1 MEPSRHPKRTRGIA
15 ELVLGAVLVVAGALL
30 TFQSHEEAFAAGG
43 GKFYVFTG
51 LVISGIAA
59 LFRGVRDLYATDQ
72 GIQVRSTKERITLD
86 LVLGVALAKLVIVLC
101 ASTHGDRVWGNGL
114 EVTSGVLLTTSVL
127 LFGRAFTVLM
137 PAATLSHDGTVASPG
152 TGLSFAVGATLTGVA
167 LVAVGIWR
175 GREASGDSIA
185 ELLGIHAI
193 LVGGF
198 ALTAEGLTRWRAA
211 LPDKLTRI
219 TVEAPPEAAE
229 NSDRRRRRMIV
240 EILAGSVLVIIGLVV
255 TFTTRTE
262 TASTGGRYVVMYGP
276 VVAGITLI
284 LRALMSGFKSFVAW
298 RYLLVFDIKVTKL
311 ASTGVLLAV
320 GVAVYLAIS
329 WSGHLGVFALP
340 VSRPLVIAL
349 TTYLAV
355 ASAWGIVR
363 HSKLSFYI
371 VCISVGVL
379 LVSMIAVDIVR
390 TLAPV
395 GVPEDFLVEDK
406 YKQLRTVLGF
416 VSLGAGVVAALAM
429 FFGTLRAF
437 FTFFTT
443 VPIGGVWI
451 GTAALVCVLS
461 VMSGFET
468 DLRDKILGS
477 NAHIQI
483 TREDGAFTNW
493 REVKARVDKLP
504 GVVASTPYAVSEVV
518 IAAHNNGMNVIIK
531 GIDPATVG
539 NVTDLISD
547 LEDRD
552 AIKHLEPKVDDSER
566 VVPQSPRPAGPD
578 IVDPPPDDMPNGGDP
593 IDFSAPKNEPADTDL
608 GTAAE
613 PLPLPPVPPPS
624 DTLMLEPPA
633 VDEPA
638 AAKEPYGGDAVDLVG
653 EPAIDP
659 APSDLLSSDEPPV
672 DYSQPDN
679 GEEEPAIGVV
689 DFPTEPALS
698 KRVESLPGVLVGR
711 ELVKQT
717 HLYTGQEV
725 RVVSPLSDPSN
736 PDATGTPI
744 PFNRDF
750 RVAGVFFTGMYEYDL
765 KYVYVTLDALQDFL
779 DRGDEIDGIEVR
791 IANADDTYRFVKSDT
806 NPGLI
811 AAALGP
817 GYRVADWRELNRS
830 LFSALKLEKIGMFI
844 VLGIVILV
852 ASFSI
857 VGNLIMVVVEKAREI
872 ALLKTLGAS
881 DFGVTQ
887 LFAIQGLMIGLIG
900 TILGVATGLLACLA
914 GKTYGIPLNPD
925 VYYIDRLPVHVD
937 EQSVVAAALAGVVIS
952 ILATLYPALL
962 AARVRPAAGM
972 RH

>member
-1 MEPSRHPKRTRGIA
+1 MDPSRHPKRTRGIA
-15 ELVLGAVLVVAGALL
+15 ELVLGVVLVVAGALL
-30 TFQSHEEAFAAGG
+30 TLWSHEQAFAAGG
-43 GKFYVFTG
+43 SRYYVYYG
-51 LVISGIAA
+51 LVVSGIAA
-59 LFRGVRDLYATDQ
+59 LFRGVRDLYATGQ
-72 GIQVRSTKERITLD
+72 GMQVRSPKERITLD
-86 LVLGVALAKLVIVLC
+86 LVIGSALVVLVIVLGI
-101 ASTHGDRVWGNGL
+101 STHGDRVWGNGL
-114 EVTSGVLLTTSVL
+114 VVTTGVLLTISVL
-127 LFGRAFTVLM
+127 LFGRAFTLLM
-137 PAATLSHDGTVASPG
+137 PAATLAHDGTVATPG
-152 TGLSFAVGATLTGVA
+152 TGLSFAVGATFSGIA
-167 LVAVGIWR
+167 LVALGIWR
-175 GREASGDSIA
+175 GREASGASVA
-185 ELLGIHAI
+185 ELFGIHAI

-198 ALTAEGLTRWRAA
+198 ALAAEGITRWRAA
-211 LPDKLTRI
+211 LPDKITRI
-219 TVEAPPEAAE
+219 TVGAPQEIE
-229 NSDRRRRRMIV
+229 SSERRRRRMLV
-240 EILAGSVLVIIGLVV
+240 EIIAGSVLIVIGLVI
-255 TFTTRTE
+255 TFTTKAAAER
-262 TASTGGRYVVMYGP
+262 SGGHYVIMYGP
-276 VVAGITLI
+276 VVAGLTLI
-284 LRALMSGFKSFVAW
+284 LRATMSGFKSFVAW

-320 GVAVYLAIS
+320 GLAIYMAIS
-329 WSGHLGVFALP
+329 WTGHLGVFGLP
-340 VSRPLVIAL
+340 VSRPLVVAVA
-349 TTYLAV
+349 TYIAV

-371 VCISVGVL
+371 VCIAVGVL
-379 LVSMIAVDIVR
+379 LVSMVAVDIVR
-390 TLAPV
+390 TFGPV
-395 GVPEDFLVEDK
+395 GYPDDFLVEDK
-406 YKQLRTVLGF
+406 YKPLRTALGF
-416 VSLGAGVVAALAM
+416 VSLGAGVIAALAM

-483 TREDGAFTNW
+483 TREEGAFTNW
-493 REVKARVDKLP
+493 REVKARVDKIP

-539 NVTDLISD
+539 KVTDLISD
-547 LEDRD
+547 LEDRE
-552 AIKHLEPKVDDSER
+552 AIKRLEPKEDDSER
-566 VVPQSPRPAGPD
+566 VVPQTPQPTGPD
-578 IVDPPPDDMPNGGDP
+578 VVDPPPADMPTGGEP
-593 IDFSAPKNEPADTDL
+593 IDFSGPKDDASAAPSPDL
-608 GTAAE
+608 GRAAQAA
-613 PLPLPPVPPPS
+613 PLPPPPS
-624 DTLMLEPPA
+624 DDTMLLEPP
-633 VDEPA
+633 
-638 AAKEPYGGDAVDLVG
+638 EPYGGDAADLVPPG
-653 EPAIDP
+653 ETAPIVDP
-659 APSDLLSSDEPPV
+659 APDDLLTSEDEPV
-672 DYSQPDN
+672 DYSRPDSAS
-679 GEEEPAIGVV
+679 EEPAIGVV
-689 DFPTEPALS
+689 DFPSEPALS

-717 HLYTGQEV
+717 HLYTGEEV
-725 RVVSPLSDPSN
+725 RIVSPLSDPSN

-791 IANADDTYRFVKSDT
+791 IADADDTYRFVKSAT

-811 AAALGP
+811 AEALGP

-844 VLGIVILV
+844 VLAIVILV

-887 LFAIQGLMIGLIG
+887 LFAIQGLMIGLVG
-900 TILGVATGLLACLA
+900 TILGVATGLLFCWA

-937 EQSVVAAALAGVVIS
+937 AQSVVAAALAGVVIS